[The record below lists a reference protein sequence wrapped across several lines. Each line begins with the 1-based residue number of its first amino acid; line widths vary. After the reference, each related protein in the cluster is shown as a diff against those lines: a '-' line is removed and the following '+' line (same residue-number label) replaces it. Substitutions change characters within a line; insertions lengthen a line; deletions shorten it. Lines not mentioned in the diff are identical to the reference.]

1 MGAAEL
7 MKGSVFSAAMQVC
20 YQSHYDSVPRSN
32 SWGTPCVPPAL
43 LSSVL
48 TLLQSTVADG
58 MVIKMVKMWGSYL
71 FSNWGAELCCASSVL
86 M

>member
-1 MGAAEL
+1 MAL
-7 MKGSVFSAAMQVC
+7 
-20 YQSHYDSVPRSN
+20 PRSN

-58 MVIKMVKMWGSYL
+58 MVIKMVKTWGSYL
-71 FSNWGAELCCASSVL
+71 FSRAELCCASSVL